1 MLSRLVHYVRRHH
14 IALLALFIALGGTSY
29 AAAKLPSNSVG
40 SRQIRD
46 HAVTKAKLAAS
57 VQAALA
63 SRGRTVT
70 APGPAGKPGATG
82 PKGDPAVAG
91 PAGAVGPKGDI
102 GDPGAVGPKGET
114 GDRGAVGPAGAQG
127 ERGPQGPAGDAGP
140 QGPPG
145 AQGAKGD
152 TGAAGAPGSAV
163 AYATLN
169 GTQVL
174 WGKNITSANVTYPQA
189 GVTCLTGLP
198 AFTSAIAVVDPS
210 LPYERSPANLDQFAE
225 VYAEAGASISSGTG
239 FCPAGT
245 QVMITVYDVGAS
257 ALQGALV
264 TVWLD

>member
-1 MLSRLVHYVRRHH
+1 MLSRLADYVRRHH

-57 VQAALA
+57 VQTALA
-63 SRGRTVT
+63 SRGRASTT
-70 APGPAGKPGATG
+70 PGPTGKPGAAG
-82 PKGDPAVAG
+82 PKGDSGVAG
-91 PAGAVGPKGDI
+91 PRGDAGAVGPKGDA
-102 GDPGAVGPKGET
+102 GDPGPAGPKGAT
-114 GDRGAVGPAGAQG
+114 GDRGAVGPAGPRG

-140 QGPPG
+140 QGP
-145 AQGAKGD
+145 KGD

-198 AFTSAIAVVDPS
+198 PFTSAIAVVDPS

-225 VYAEAGASISSGTG
+225 VYAEAGASISTGTG

-245 QVMITVYDVGAS
+245 QVMITVYDVGAA